1 MTTVKKFLISIF
13 AVFYLGIASGATVH
27 FHYCMGELLSWGLT
41 KADTAKCS
49 NCGMEK
55 SNAKKCCKDEQQQV
69 KVEKAQKAESSFQF
83 DKLVSSVLSQQPSE
97 LLLEALPATI
107 VAHPFGNAP
116 PRTEKTPVFLLN
128 CNFRI

>member
-1 MTTVKKFLISIF
+1 VKKFLVSIF

-41 KADTAKCS
+41 KANTGNCS

-55 SNAKKCCKDEQQQV
+55 SDTENCCKDEVQQI

-83 DKLVSSVLSQQPSE
+83 QKVVSGVLPQASPEPSVA
-97 LLLEALPATI
+97 LLREVI
-107 VAHPFGNAP
+107 VTGPFAHAP
-116 PRTEKTPVFLLN
+116 PRTEKAPAFLLN